1 MTLPE
6 YQSIAEKKQKF
17 LYVKADTKDVLDT
30 HLKMLLKY
38 SPRCIFRGVRGPG
51 ISCLPPCS
59 ANG

>member
-17 LYVKADTKDVLDT
+17 LSVKADTKDVLDT

-38 SPRCIFRGVRGPG
+38 SPRCIFRGVPGGPV
-51 ISCLPPCS
+51 
-59 ANG
+59 